1 MRSYFLGGIQTA
13 PEAEGNFMKQ
23 SQRAAYERENDYLRE
38 LRSCVAI
45 IERVRVRT
53 TERNADMLEISIQLL
68 EIVAKDIDARL
79 VGMKNTEE

>member
-1 MRSYFLGGIQTA
+1 
-13 PEAEGNFMKQ
+13 MKQ